1 MLQAQQVADELNQS
15 HEIKALAIKGDV
27 ASEADVRW
35 SIEQTVQQFGDLH
48 ILVNNAGVLGFS
60 QLHECEQSEWNRVMD
75 VNVKSAYLSF
85 KAGYPYLRKHV
96 QSYVVSVASISS
108 FVGQADNARLYHCQA
123 CAAGID
129 SVNCPGLCGSR
140 NSL

>member
-60 QLHECEQSEWNRVMD
+60 QLHECEQSE
-75 VNVKSAYLSF
+75 
-85 KAGYPYLRKHV
+85 
-96 QSYVVSVASISS
+96 
-108 FVGQADNARLYHCQA
+108 
-123 CAAGID
+123 
-129 SVNCPGLCGSR
+129 
-140 NSL
+140 